1 MIHHLTSII
10 IALTTAS
17 YFQKIKFTWCIFRPI
32 TEMQL
37 GIGKVVKTVYNRGME
52 RGVEKETKN
61 KKDRNLVEKGANL

>member
-1 MIHHLTSII
+1 
-10 IALTTAS
+10 
-17 YFQKIKFTWCIFRPI
+17 
-32 TEMQL
+32 MQL